1 MNTLA
6 LYGLTVL
13 IWGSSWFAIRYQLDF
28 VPPEVSL
35 FYRFLLASIILIV
48 WCLGRGISLKIKT
61 QQHFFLASQGFCMF
75 GLNYVLFYHAAFDLV
90 SGLLAVVFSM
100 ITGMNIFNG
109 AVFLKRPIR
118 TKTAV
123 GAAIGLCGMGLVFWP
138 EITSSGKV
146 AVGALIVSV
155 AATYSASLGNIL
167 SARNQASGISVT
179 AGNAIGMTYGT
190 IFLFVYCMYSGSPF
204 VLEFS
209 LKYLGS
215 LMYLAFFASVIAF
228 GCYLTLIGRI
238 GPGNAA
244 YATVLA
250 PIIALALSTG
260 FEGYQWQARAMIGVG
275 FVLIGN
281 ILVLAPTHALIR
293 AGRYVKLKI

>member
-1 MNTLA
+1 
-6 LYGLTVL
+6 
-13 IWGSSWFAIRYQLDF
+13 
-28 VPPEVSL
+28 
-35 FYRFLLASIILIV
+35 
-48 WCLGRGISLKIKT
+48 
-61 QQHFFLASQGFCMF
+61 
-75 GLNYVLFYHAAFDLV
+75 
-90 SGLLAVVFSM
+90 
-100 ITGMNIFNG
+100 
-109 AVFLKRPIR
+109 
-118 TKTAV
+118 
-123 GAAIGLCGMGLVFWP
+123 
-138 EITSSGKV
+138 
-146 AVGALIVSV
+146 
-155 AATYSASLGNIL
+155 
-167 SARNQASGISVT
+167 
-179 AGNAIGMTYGT
+179 
-190 IFLFVYCMYSGSPF
+190 MYSGSPF

-260 FEGYQWQARAMIGVG
+260 FEGYQWQARAIIGVG

-281 ILVLAPTHALIR
+281 ILVLAPKHALIR